1 MKLLKPRL
9 SLTLVVLAAAWV
21 LAGCGQFR
29 HEHAWRDEGPQVF
42 DMQPG
47 HAGKSAVVAPK
58 PPQIMATGYAVVSVQ
73 NHRNPAQQRLLA
85 MRASKLEAYRMLTE
99 QVYGQQLDANT
110 TVADM
115 TLTSDGFRA
124 RVEGVIFGA
133 ELISITPRGDDLYET
148 TLALDRGV
156 VNELRALYLAQLA
169 ARAPR

>member
-1 MKLLKPRL
+1 MRRIIHTVLLTLASTWLVACSSVSLKSPPSSAATASPPVVERQPRL
-9 SLTLVVLAAAWV
+9 
-21 LAGCGQFR
+21 
-29 HEHAWRDEGPQVF
+29 
-42 DMQPG
+42 
-47 HAGKSAVVAPK
+47 
-58 PPQIMATGYAVVSVQ
+58 MATGYAVVSVQ
-73 NHRNPAQQRLLA
+73 NHRNPSQQRLLA
-85 MRASKLEAYRMLTE
+85 MRASKLEAYRALTE

-148 TLALDRGV
+148 TLALDRRV
-156 VNELRALYLAQLA
+156 VDELRALYLAQLA

>member
-1 MKLLKPRL
+1 MKLFAPHL
-9 SLTLVVLAAAWV
+9 SLAWVVLTASGV

-29 HEHAWRDEGPQVF
+29 HEHAWRDDGPQVV
-42 DMQPG
+42 DVRPSSG
-47 HAGKSAVVAPK
+47 SPSVAAAPK
-58 PPQIMATGYAVVSVQ
+58 PKQIMATGYAVVSVQ
-73 NHRNPAQQRLLA
+73 NHRNPSQQRLLA
-85 MRASKLEAYRMLTE
+85 MRASKLEAYRALTE

-148 TLALDRGV
+148 TLALERSV
-156 VNELRALYLAQLA
+156 VDELRALYLAQLT
-169 ARAPR
+169 ARASR

>member
-1 MKLLKPRL
+1 MRRIIHTVLLTLASTVLVACSSVSLFPKASKDATISVAPVVERQPRL
-9 SLTLVVLAAAWV
+9 
-21 LAGCGQFR
+21 
-29 HEHAWRDEGPQVF
+29 
-42 DMQPG
+42 
-47 HAGKSAVVAPK
+47 
-58 PPQIMATGYAVVSVQ
+58 MATGYAVVSVQ
-73 NHRNPAQQRLLA
+73 NHRNPSQQRLLA
-85 MRASKLEAYRMLTE
+85 MRASKLEAYRALTE

-148 TLALDRGV
+148 TLALERSV
-156 VNELRALYLAQLA
+156 VDELRALYLAQLA